1 VKTPPAL
8 QAIDRKFGG
17 VGGYSYRHV
26 SGIVGDI
33 VDSER
38 NRQTPSM
45 ACKICISLYWL
56 SPPTLPLLSVVSDEL
71 LLFCVDAD
79 DRESFA
85 KELSLRCSDVS
96 ELIVALRML
105 GSGLLLFVDLQR
117 IAHLA
122 Q

>member
-1 VKTPPAL
+1 
-8 QAIDRKFGG
+8 
-17 VGGYSYRHV
+17 
-26 SGIVGDI
+26 
-33 VDSER
+33 
-38 NRQTPSM
+38 
-45 ACKICISLYWL
+45 
-56 SPPTLPLLSVVSDEL
+56 LSVVSDEL